1 MIDEWREGRGRE
13 KVRGSDSGR
22 EGMREGEGGMKI
34 DREERDRGRKG

>member
-1 MIDEWREGRGRE
+1 MREGEGGMKIDREEGDGRE
-13 KVRGSDSGR
+13 